1 MATSVI
7 DSVEREK
14 VIAYEK
20 IKKIQ
25 EEERKGPR

>member
-7 DSVEREK
+7 DSVRLEK
-14 VIAYEK
+14 DAAYEK